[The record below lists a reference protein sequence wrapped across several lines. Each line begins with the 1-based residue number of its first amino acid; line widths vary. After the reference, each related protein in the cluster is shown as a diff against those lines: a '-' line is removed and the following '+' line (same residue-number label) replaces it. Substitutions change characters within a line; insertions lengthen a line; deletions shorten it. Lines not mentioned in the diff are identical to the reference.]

1 MSRRLALDSVGLF
14 VLFSS
19 FMFAFSAGAMAQQ
32 DNEAPPEPPTEEG
45 QVQPRDEADDPPRAR
60 SDRPDSRGDER
71 EGGVGEPRGRE
82 DQPRDDRFDDRG
94 RREDESRESGQRRKT
109 GLGITFEEGDE
120 LVIQEIS
127 PGSPAAKAGL
137 RARDRIISVNGRE
150 VTGSRRF
157 AAFLGG
163 IGGRRIPVVID
174 RNGRQYTVQLT
185 PGEAGDGPWLG
196 VYLMDAEEESRGAQ
210 VTHVYP
216 ASPAARAGLRPGD
229 VILAVNDQEVQDTP
243 DLITI
248 LDGFEPKSK
257 VTLRLER
264 EGQEVEATAMLAH
277 RTDFAYQTS
286 YDERSGE
293 QRQAYD
299 DEDPFSNIPP
309 HAMQLEHDRRMA
321 EQHQRIE
328 TELRKLQEEVRQLR
342 EAIQRN

>member
-1 MSRRLALDSVGLF
+1 
-14 VLFSS
+14 
-19 FMFAFSAGAMAQQ
+19 MFAFSTGTFAQQ
-32 DNEAPPEPPTEEG
+32 NDEPPPEPPTEEG
-45 QVQPRDEADDPPRAR
+45 QVQPRDAADDAPSARRERADSSADQPER
-60 SDRPDSRGDER
+60 STDQPSD
-71 EGGVGEPRGRE
+71 RE
-82 DQPRDDRFDDRG
+82 DQPRDDRFSDRG
-94 RREDESRESGQRRKT
+94 RRQDEPRASDQRRES

-120 LVIQEIS
+120 LVIQDVS
-127 PGSPAAKAGL
+127 PGTPAAQAGF
-137 RARDRIISVNGRE
+137 RVRDRILSVNGRE
-150 VTGSRRF
+150 VTGPRRF

-163 IGGRRIPVVID
+163 MSGRRVPVVIE

-185 PGEAGDGPWLG
+185 PGDAGEGPWLG

-264 EGQEVEATAMLAH
+264 GGQEVEAPVVLAQ
-277 RTDFAYQTS
+277 RRDFAYQTS
-286 YDERSGE
+286 VDERSGE
-293 QRQAYD
+293 QGQAYD

-342 EAIQRN
+342 EALQRN